1 MEAMTQLLRDDRA
14 PAELMDVYAADD
26 ARRGPQRTV
35 RLRQREEVEALLL
48 RSAPRRTVRA
58 GRPAVRSARRT
69 SRTRRPTMLIA
80 FLALLGVDLI
90 VLIVFVAF
98 VLGRRRWVRSQ
109 AGAFPCAIRV
119 AQGDID
125 GLGSKWHRG
134 YGRWVRDVF
143 VWTKAPLLF
152 RNQLMAAD
160 GLDGQRPARQG
171 EVKRLGD
178 NSTVIHIRQGDAVAA
193 VAARGDDASRLLGPY
208 QSPPEVS
215 ASAGSPATAAS
226 EGRERT

>member
-1 MEAMTQLLRDDRA
+1 
-14 PAELMDVYAADD
+14 MDVYAADD
-26 ARRGPQRTV
+26 ARRGSNAPCTCSSGKKWKHCHGAAHLDARSD
-35 RLRQREEVEALLL
+35 AGGPAA
-48 RSAPRRTVRA
+48 RSAW
-58 GRPAVRSARRT
+58 RT

-125 GLGSKWHRG
+125 GLGPKWHRG

-171 EVKRLGD
+171 EVK
-178 NSTVIHIRQGDAVAA
+178 
-193 VAARGDDASRLLGPY
+193 
-208 QSPPEVS
+208 
-215 ASAGSPATAAS
+215 
-226 EGRERT
+226 